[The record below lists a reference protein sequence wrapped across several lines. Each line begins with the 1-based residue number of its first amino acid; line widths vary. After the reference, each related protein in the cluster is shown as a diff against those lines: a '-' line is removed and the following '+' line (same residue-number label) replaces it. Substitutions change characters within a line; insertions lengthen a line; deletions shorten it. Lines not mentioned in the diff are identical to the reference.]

1 MRIILPVLFI
11 AMAFGGFSALKKF
24 NRKKPPKPPEKSIQ
38 AVETLEL
45 QPETLE
51 IPIYS
56 QGTVEAVTSGNLN
69 MQVTGRIIYTGK
81 AFRLGGR
88 FKKGEVLIKVDPTDY
103 QAAKAHADAMLARAK
118 LAHLEEKVRSAQ
130 ARQEWE
136 TTNGK
141 DNNKEPSPL
150 VLRLPQL
157 QLAEAELFSAEKAAE
172 LAEANLQRTE
182 LLAPYDG
189 VLTEKLADLGQ
200 VVSGGPGV
208 PVARAYSTDSL
219 EVMLPVSSR
228 EIDFVD
234 FPSQPAATITAN
246 IGGKVWSWN
255 ARIDRNTG
263 QVNRGTRLH
272 HLVAV
277 IETSGGEPNK
287 PNLQPGQF
295 VNATIV
301 GKKLDGI
308 FRVPRQAFVS
318 EKELYLVTPVNT
330 LLRREV
336 NITYRLPDALLVDE
350 GLTAGDTLNLT
361 RLQFMNDGLEVRR
374 STANSQTSKVD
385 TNP

>member
-1 MRIILPVLFI
+1 
-11 AMAFGGFSALKKF
+11 
-24 NRKKPPKPPEKSIQ
+24 
-38 AVETLEL
+38 
-45 QPETLE
+45 
-51 IPIYS
+51 
-56 QGTVEAVTSGNLN
+56 
-69 MQVTGRIIYTGK
+69 
-81 AFRLGGR
+81 
-88 FKKGEVLIKVDPTDY
+88 
-103 QAAKAHADAMLARAK
+103 MLARAK

-234 FPSQPAATITAN
+234 F
-246 IGGKVWSWN
+246 
-255 ARIDRNTG
+255 
-263 QVNRGTRLH
+263 LH
-272 HLVAV
+272 
-277 IETSGGEPNK
+277 
-287 PNLQPGQF
+287 NLQRQLPP
-295 VNATIV
+295 ILE
-301 GKKLDGI
+301 GKSGLG
-308 FRVPRQAFVS
+308 
-318 EKELYLVTPVNT
+318 T
-330 LLRREV
+330 L
-336 NITYRLPDALLVDE
+336 
-350 GLTAGDTLNLT
+350 G
-361 RLQFMNDGLEVRR
+361 
-374 STANSQTSKVD
+374 STATRASKQRYSP
-385 TNP
+385 TPSRSCNRNFWWRTQKA